1 MIELLEPPGR
11 LVVTGMQLSVIQ
23 VRLDHR
29 FTLMCEDDDGDAL
42 EIVVEEDFRL
52 ILPDGETVI
61 WHDNREGG
69 AAGRAFRE
77 LFNEQI
83 AECSIT
89 QPGAMLDVHTTSGK
103 RLQVLPGPVY
113 EAWSLAGPRFTLVG
127 VNDHVDRFEGGEVV
141 TVDPVGEWKRSVP
154 PQP

>member
-1 MIELLEPPGR
+1 MIEILEPPGR
-11 LVVTGMQLSVIQ
+11 LVVTGTQLCVIQ
-23 VRLDHR
+23 VRLDHT
-29 FTLMCEDDDGDAL
+29 FTLLCQDDDGDAL
-42 EIVVEEDFRL
+42 EIVVEQDFRL

-69 AAGRAFRE
+69 AAGRAFTE

-89 QPGAMLDVHTTSGK
+89 QPGAMLDVHTISGK
-103 RLQVLPGPVY
+103 RLQVVPGPVY

-127 VNDHVDRFEGGEVV
+127 VNDHVDRFEKGEVV
-141 TVDPVGEWKRSVP
+141 TVDPDGEWKRSLRRP
-154 PQP
+154 P